1 MPTTIVSPGVSINV
15 NDNSAVKSQPIQAG
29 AAIIGPTVKGPVGIP
44 TVVTTYSEYQNQFGD
59 ILVSGSQTYSYL
71 TSISAYN
78 YFNNGGSSL
87 LVTRVVSGSF
97 SPATASIQ
105 TAFVLETLSEGEI
118 MNSVGAEDSYG
129 HLVNGTADNYRWE
142 IVSPNTATGTFSL
155 LIRKG
160 NDSTATPSV
169 IETHT
174 NLSLDPFSSNYI
186 EKRIGNSIENV
197 AVDSGEYYL
206 ELTGSYPNNSK
217 YVRVKQVLTPT
228 PNYLDNA
235 GSPQTGYTAKIP
247 VAGRGTFGGATGK
260 NIPTGH
266 AANYYETISDTDT
279 QGLSA
284 SAYTQSI
291 ALLANKDSYRY
302 NFITVPG
309 LIGHSTFTNHFNVI
323 NTKLIPMI
331 IGRGD
336 TMAVIDIVEYG
347 QNLTTT
353 DNAAAA
359 FDTSFVATYWPWA
372 QTIDPATGQNVW
384 VPASTLIP
392 GVYMASDRVSY
403 PWIAPAGTN
412 RGVVTNVT
420 RVERVITQSGRDT
433 LYEANVN
440 PLATLPGYGVVVYG
454 QKTLQKKNT
463 ALDRVN
469 VRRLLIEL
477 NNYIG
482 QIAQS
487 LVFEQNTSATRNEF
501 LAQVNPYLST
511 IQQQQGLYD
520 FNVVMDDTN
529 NTPTVID
536 NNQLVGQ
543 IYIQPT
549 KTSEFILL
557 EFNIL
562 PTGVTI

>member
-1 MPTTIVSPGVSINV
+1 MPTSIVSPGVAINV

-44 TVVTTYSEYQNQFGD
+44 TVVTTYSEYQNKFGD
-59 ILVSGSQTYSYL
+59 VLVSGSQTYSYL

-97 SPATASIQ
+97 TPATASIQ

-118 MNSVGAEDSYG
+118 MNSFSTEINGS
-129 HLVNGTADNYRWE
+129 LVSGSADNYRWQ
-142 IVSPNTATGTFSL
+142 IASPNTASGTFSL
-155 LIRKG
+155 LVRKG
-160 NDSTATPSV
+160 DDSATAPSV
-169 IETHT
+169 LETYN
-174 NLSLDPFSSNYI
+174 NLSLDPFSPNYI
-186 EKRIGNSIENV
+186 ERAIGNTKENV
-197 AVDSGEYYL
+197 AQDNGEFYL
-206 ELTGSYPNNSK
+206 ELTGSYPNLSK

-228 PNYLDNA
+228 PNYLDNNGLA
-235 GSPQTGYTAKIP
+235 KPQYTGSIP
-247 VAGRGTFGGATGK
+247 TIGSGSFGGAFGK
-260 NIPTGH
+260 NTPTGT
-266 AANYYETISDTDT
+266 AANYYEAINNSNT
-279 QGLSA
+279 QGLPA

-291 ALLANKDSYRY
+291 DLLANKDSYRF

-309 LIGHSTFTNHFNVI
+309 LIGRSTFTNHYNVI
-323 NTKLIPMI
+323 NTKLIPMVTE
-331 IGRGD
+331 RGD
-336 TMAVIDIVEYG
+336 TMAIVDVVEYG
-347 QNLTTT
+347 QPLSAVTT
-353 DNAAAA
+353 AAGG

-372 QTIDPATGQNVW
+372 QTIDPATGQSIW

-420 RVERVITQSGRDT
+420 RVERVVTQSGRDT

-482 QIAQS
+482 QVAQS
-487 LVFEQNTSATRNEF
+487 LVFEQNTSNTRNEF

-562 PTGVTI
+562 PTGVTL

>member
-1 MPTTIVSPGVSINV
+1 MPTSIVSPGVAINV

-44 TVVTTYSEYQNQFGD
+44 TVVTTYSEYQNKFGD
-59 ILVSGSQTYSYL
+59 VLVSGSQTYSYL

-97 SPATASIQ
+97 TPATASIQ
-105 TAFVLETLSEGEI
+105 SAFVLETLSEGEI
-118 MNSVGAEDSYG
+118 MNSVSTEISGS
-129 HLVNGTADNYRWE
+129 LVSGSADNYRWQ
-142 IVSPNTATGTFSL
+142 IVSPNTASGTFSL
-155 LIRKG
+155 LVRKG
-160 NDSTATPSV
+160 NDSATSPSV
-169 IETHT
+169 LETYN
-174 NLSLDPFSSNYI
+174 NLSLDPFSPNYI
-186 EKRIGNSIENV
+186 EKAIGNTKENV
-197 AVDSGEYYL
+197 AQDNGEFYL
-206 ELTGSYPNNSK
+206 ELTGSYPNLSK

-228 PNYLDNA
+228 PNYLDNNGLA
-235 GSPQTGYTAKIP
+235 KPQYTSSIPTTGSGS
-247 VAGRGTFGGATGK
+247 FGGAEGR

-266 AANYYETISDTDT
+266 AANYYEAINNSDT
-279 QGLSA
+279 QGLPA

-291 ALLANKDSYRY
+291 DLLANKDSYRF

-309 LIGHSTFTNHFNVI
+309 LIGRNSFTNHYNVI
-323 NTKLIPMI
+323 NTKLIPMVTE
-331 IGRGD
+331 RGD
-336 TMAVIDIVEYG
+336 TMAIVDVVEYG
-347 QNLTTT
+347 QNLSAVT
-353 DNAAAA
+353 AAANA

-372 QTIDPATGQNVW
+372 QTIDPATGQNIW
-384 VPASTLIP
+384 VPASTLMP

-420 RVERVITQSGRDT
+420 RVERVITQSGRDA
-433 LYEANVN
+433 LYEANIN

-482 QIAQS
+482 QVAQS
-487 LVFEQNTSATRNEF
+487 LVFEQNTSNTRNEF

>member
-1 MPTTIVSPGVSINV
+1 MAIVDV
-15 NDNSAVKSQPIQAG
+15 
-29 AAIIGPTVKGPVGIP
+29 
-44 TVVTTYSEYQNQFGD
+44 
-59 ILVSGSQTYSYL
+59 
-71 TSISAYN
+71 
-78 YFNNGGSSL
+78 
-87 LVTRVVSGSF
+87 
-97 SPATASIQ
+97 
-105 TAFVLETLSEGEI
+105 
-118 MNSVGAEDSYG
+118 
-129 HLVNGTADNYRWE
+129 
-142 IVSPNTATGTFSL
+142 
-155 LIRKG
+155 
-160 NDSTATPSV
+160 
-169 IETHT
+169 
-174 NLSLDPFSSNYI
+174 
-186 EKRIGNSIENV
+186 
-197 AVDSGEYYL
+197 
-206 ELTGSYPNNSK
+206 
-217 YVRVKQVLTPT
+217 
-228 PNYLDNA
+228 
-235 GSPQTGYTAKIP
+235 
-247 VAGRGTFGGATGK
+247 
-260 NIPTGH
+260 
-266 AANYYETISDTDT
+266 
-279 QGLSA
+279 
-284 SAYTQSI
+284 
-291 ALLANKDSYRY
+291 
-302 NFITVPG
+302 
-309 LIGHSTFTNHFNVI
+309 
-323 NTKLIPMI
+323 
-331 IGRGD
+331 
-336 TMAVIDIVEYG
+336 VEYG

-353 DNAAAA
+353 VNAAAA

-372 QTIDPATGQNVW
+372 QTINPATGQNVW
-384 VPASTLIP
+384 VPASTLMP

-420 RVERVITQSGRDT
+420 RVERVVTQSGRDA
-433 LYEANVN
+433 LYEANIN

-482 QIAQS
+482 QVAQS
-487 LVFEQNTSATRNEF
+487 LVFEQNTSTTRNEF

>member
-1 MPTTIVSPGVSINV
+1 MPTTIVSPGVAINV
-15 NDNSAVKSQPIQAG
+15 NDNSAVTSQPIQAG

-44 TVVTTYSEYQNQFGD
+44 TVVTTYSEYQNKFGD
-59 ILVSGSQTYSYL
+59 TLVSGSQTYSYL

-97 SPATASIQ
+97 TPATASIQ

-118 MNSVGAEDSYG
+118 MNSVSAEISG
-129 HLVNGTADNYRWE
+129 SLISGSADNYRWQ
-142 IVSPNTATGTFSL
+142 IASPNTASGTFSL

-160 NDSTATPSV
+160 NDSAANPS
-169 IETHT
+169 ILEAYN
-174 NLSLDPFSSNYI
+174 NLSLDPFSPNYI
-186 EKRIGNSIENV
+186 EKIVGNTTENV
-197 AVDSGEYYL
+197 SEDNGEYYL
-206 ELTGSYPNNSK
+206 ELTGSYLNNSK

-228 PNYLDNA
+228 PNYLDNNGLA
-235 GSPQTGYTAKIP
+235 KPQYTSSIPTLASGS
-247 VAGRGTFGGATGK
+247 FGGATGK
-260 NIPTGH
+260 NIPTGT
-266 AANYYETISDTDT
+266 AAKYYEAISDTNT
-279 QGLSA
+279 QGLPA

-291 ALLANKDSYRY
+291 ALLANKDSYRF

-309 LIGHSTFTNHFNVI
+309 LIGHNSFTNHYNVI
-323 NTKLIPMI
+323 NTELIPMVTE
-331 IGRGD
+331 RGD
-336 TMAVIDIVEYG
+336 TMAVVDVVEYG

-353 DNAAAA
+353 VNAAAN

-420 RVERVITQSGRDT
+420 RVERVVTQSGRDA

-482 QIAQS
+482 QVAQS
-487 LVFEQNTSATRNEF
+487 LVFEQNTSTTRNEF

-520 FNVVMDDTN
+520 FKVVMDDTN

>member
-1 MPTTIVSPGVSINV
+1 MPTTIVSPGVAINV
-15 NDNSAVKSQPIQAG
+15 NDNSAVTSQPIQAG

-44 TVVTTYSEYQNQFGD
+44 TVVTTYSEYQNKFGD
-59 ILVSGSQTYSYL
+59 TLVSGSQTYSYL

-97 SPATASIQ
+97 TPATASIQ

-118 MNSVGAEDSYG
+118 MNSVSAEISG
-129 HLVNGTADNYRWE
+129 SLISGSADNYRWQ
-142 IVSPNTATGTFSL
+142 IASPNTASGTFSL

-160 NDSTATPSV
+160 NDSASSPS
-169 IETHT
+169 ILEAYN
-174 NLSLDPFSSNYI
+174 NLSLDPFSPNYI
-186 EKRIGNSIENV
+186 EKIVGNTTENV
-197 AVDSGEYYL
+197 SEDNGEYYL
-206 ELTGSYPNNSK
+206 ELTGSYLNNSK

-228 PNYLDNA
+228 PNYLDNNGLA
-235 GSPQTGYTAKIP
+235 KPQYTSSIPTLASGS
-247 VAGRGTFGGATGK
+247 FGGATGK
-260 NIPTGH
+260 NIPTGT
-266 AANYYETISDTDT
+266 AAKYYEAISDTNT
-279 QGLSA
+279 QGLPA

-291 ALLANKDSYRY
+291 ALLANKDSYRF

-309 LIGHSTFTNHFNVI
+309 LIGSFPTHYNVI
-323 NTKLIPMI
+323 NTKLIPMVTE
-331 IGRGD
+331 RGD
-336 TMAVIDIVEYG
+336 TMTIVDVVEYG
-347 QNLTTT
+347 RNLSAAA
-353 DNAAAA
+353 NAARDSY
-359 FDTSFVATYWPWA
+359 DTSFVATYWPWA

-420 RVERVITQSGRDT
+420 RVERVVTQSGRDA

-482 QIAQS
+482 QVAQS
-487 LVFEQNTSATRNEF
+487 LVFEQNTSSTRNEF

>member
-1 MPTTIVSPGVSINV
+1 MPTTIVSSGVAINV
-15 NDNSAVKSQPIQAG
+15 NDNSAVQSQPVQAG

-59 ILVSGSQTYSYL
+59 VLVSGSQTYSYL

-97 SPATASIQ
+97 TPATASIQ

-118 MNSVGAEDSYG
+118 MNSDGAEDSSG
-129 HLVNGTADNYRWE
+129 HLANGTADNYRWQ

-160 NDSTATPSV
+160 NDSTATPST

-174 NLSLDPFSSNYI
+174 NLSLDPFSPNYI

-197 AVDSGEYYL
+197 AEDSGEYYL
-206 ELTGSYPNNSK
+206 ELTGSYMNNSK

-235 GSPQTGYTAKIP
+235 GSPQTGYAAKIP
-247 VAGRGTFGGATGK
+247 VAGNGAFGGATGK

-266 AANYYETISDTDT
+266 AANYYEAISNTDT
-279 QGLSA
+279 QGIPA
-284 SAYTQSI
+284 HAYTQSI
-291 ALLANKDSYRY
+291 DLLANKDSYRY

-309 LIGHSTFTNHFNVI
+309 LIRNSTLTNHIGVVNQ
-323 NTKLIPMI
+323 LITNI
-331 IGRGD
+331 TERGD
-336 TMAVIDIVEYG
+336 SMAIVDVVEYG
-347 QNLTTT
+347 KNTTEVV
-353 DNAAAA
+353 NATTA

-392 GVYMASDRVSY
+392 GVYMANDRAAY

-412 RGVVTNVT
+412 RGIMTNVT

-520 FNVVMDDTN
+520 FKVVMDDTN

-562 PTGVTI
+562 PTGVTL

>member
-1 MPTTIVSPGVSINV
+1 MPTTIVSPGVAINV
-15 NDNSAVKSQPIQAG
+15 NDNSAVTSQPIQAG

-44 TVVTTYSEYQNQFGD
+44 TVVTTYSEYQNKFGD
-59 ILVSGSQTYSYL
+59 TLVSGSQTYSYL

-97 SPATASIQ
+97 TPATASIQ

-118 MNSVGAEDSYG
+118 MNSVSAEISG
-129 HLVNGTADNYRWE
+129 SLISGSADNYRWQ
-142 IVSPNTATGTFSL
+142 IASPNTASGTFSL

-160 NDSTATPSV
+160 NDSASNPS
-169 IETHT
+169 ILEAYN
-174 NLSLDPFSSNYI
+174 NLSLDPFSPNYI
-186 EKRIGNSIENV
+186 EKIVGNTTENV
-197 AVDSGEYYL
+197 SEDNGEYYL
-206 ELTGSYPNNSK
+206 ELTGSYLNNSK

-228 PNYLDNA
+228 PNYLDNNGLA
-235 GSPQTGYTAKIP
+235 KPQYTSSIPTLASGS
-247 VAGRGTFGGATGK
+247 FGGATGK
-260 NIPTGH
+260 NIPTGT
-266 AANYYETISDTDT
+266 AAKYYETISDTNT
-279 QGLSA
+279 QGLPA

-291 ALLANKDSYRY
+291 ALLANKDSYRF

-309 LIGHSTFTNHFNVI
+309 LIGHNSFTNHYNVI
-323 NTKLIPMI
+323 NTELIPMVTE
-331 IGRGD
+331 RGD
-336 TMAVIDIVEYG
+336 TMAIVDVVEYG

-353 DNAAAA
+353 VNAAAN

-420 RVERVITQSGRDT
+420 RVERVVTQSGRDA

-482 QIAQS
+482 QVAQS
-487 LVFEQNTSATRNEF
+487 LVFD
-501 LAQVNPYLST
+501 
-511 IQQQQGLYD
+511 LYP
-520 FNVVMDDTN
+520 TN
-529 NTPTVID
+529 
-536 NNQLVGQ
+536 
-543 IYIQPT
+543 
-549 KTSEFILL
+549 
-557 EFNIL
+557 
-562 PTGVTI
+562 

>member
-1 MPTTIVSPGVSINV
+1 MPTTIVSPGVAINV
-15 NDNSAVKSQPIQAG
+15 NDNSAVTSQPIQAG

-97 SPATASIQ
+97 TPATASIQ

-118 MNSVGAEDSYG
+118 MNSVSTEISGS
-129 HLVNGTADNYRWE
+129 LVSGSADNYRWQ
-142 IVSPNTATGTFSL
+142 IVSPNTASGTFSL
-155 LIRKG
+155 LVRKG
-160 NDSTATPSV
+160 DDSATSPSV
-169 IETHT
+169 LETYN
-174 NLSLDPFSSNYI
+174 NLSLDPFSPNYI
-186 EKRIGNSIENV
+186 ERAIGNTKENV
-197 AVDSGEYYL
+197 AQDNGEFYL
-206 ELTGSYPNNSK
+206 ELTGSYPNLSK

-228 PNYLDNA
+228 PNYLDNNGLA
-235 GSPQTGYTAKIP
+235 KPQYTSSIPTIGSGS
-247 VAGRGTFGGATGK
+247 FGGATGK
-260 NIPTGH
+260 NIPTGY
-266 AANYYETISDTDT
+266 AANYYEAISNTDT
-279 QGLSA
+279 QGLPA

-291 ALLANKDSYRY
+291 DLLANKDSYRY

-309 LIGHSTFTNHFNVI
+309 LIGRSTFTNHYNVI
-323 NTKLIPMI
+323 NTKLIPMVTE
-331 IGRGD
+331 RGD
-336 TMAVIDIVEYG
+336 TMAIVDVVEYG
-347 QNLTTT
+347 QNLSAVTT
-353 DNAAAA
+353 AANA

-372 QTIDPATGQNVW
+372 QTIDPATGQNIW
-384 VPASTLIP
+384 VPASTLMP
-392 GVYMASDRVSY
+392 GVYMANDRVSY

-420 RVERVITQSGRDT
+420 RVERVVTQSGRDT

-487 LVFEQNTSATRNEF
+487 LVFEQNTSNTRNEF

-549 KTSEFILL
+549 KSSEFILL

-562 PTGVTI
+562 PTGVTL

>member
-1 MPTTIVSPGVSINV
+1 MPTTIVSPGVAINV
-15 NDNSAVKSQPIQAG
+15 NDNSAVTSQPIQAG

-97 SPATASIQ
+97 TPATASIQ

-118 MNSVGAEDSYG
+118 MNSVGSEDSSGY
-129 HLVNGTADNYRWE
+129 LTNGTADNYRWQ

-160 NDSTATPSV
+160 NDSTATPST

-235 GSPQTGYTAKIP
+235 GSPQTGYAAKIP
-247 VAGRGTFGGATGK
+247 VAGRGAFGGATGK
-260 NIPTGH
+260 NTPTGY
-266 AANYYETISDTDT
+266 AASYYEAINDSNT
-279 QGLSA
+279 QGIPA

-309 LIGHSTFTNHFNVI
+309 LIGRSSFTNHFNVI
-323 NTKLIPMI
+323 NTRLIPMI

-412 RGVVTNVT
+412 RGIMANVT

>member
-1 MPTTIVSPGVSINV
+1 MPTTIVSPGVAINV

-78 YFNNGGSSL
+78 YFNSGGSSL

-97 SPATASIQ
+97 TPATASINS
-105 TAFVLETLSEGEI
+105 AFVLETLSDGEI
-118 MNSVGAEDSYG
+118 MNSFSAEINGS
-129 HLVNGTADNYRWE
+129 LVSGSADNYRWQ
-142 IVSPNTATGTFSL
+142 IVSPNTASGTFSL
-155 LIRKG
+155 LVRKG
-160 NDSTATPSV
+160 NDSATTPSV
-169 IETHT
+169 LETYN
-174 NLSLDPFSSNYI
+174 NLSLDPFSPNYI
-186 EKRIGNSIENV
+186 ERAIGNTKENV
-197 AVDSGEYYL
+197 SQDNGEYYL
-206 ELTGSYPNNSK
+206 ELTGSYPNLSK
-217 YVRVKQVLTPT
+217 YVRVKQVLTST
-228 PNYLDNA
+228 PNYLDNNGLA
-235 GSPQTGYTAKIP
+235 NPQYTSSIPTLGSGS
-247 VAGRGTFGGATGK
+247 FGGAFGK
-260 NIPTGH
+260 NTPTGH
-266 AANYYETISDTDT
+266 AANYYDAITNLDT
-279 QGLSA
+279 QGLPA

-291 ALLANKDSYRY
+291 DLLANKDSYRF

-309 LIGHSTFTNHFNVI
+309 LIGHNSFTNHYNVI
-323 NTKLIPMI
+323 NTKLIPMVTE
-331 IGRGD
+331 RGD
-336 TMAVIDIVEYG
+336 TMAIVDVAEYG
-347 QNLTTT
+347 QNLSAVT
-353 DNAAAA
+353 AAAGA
-359 FDTSFVATYWPWA
+359 FDTSFIATYWPWA
-372 QTIDPATGQNVW
+372 QTIDPTTGQNIW

-420 RVERVITQSGRDT
+420 RVERVITQSGRDA

-482 QIAQS
+482 QVAQS
-487 LVFEQNTSATRNEF
+487 LVFEQNTSNTRNEF

-511 IQQQQGLYD
+511 IQQQQGL
-520 FNVVMDDTN
+520 
-529 NTPTVID
+529 
-536 NNQLVGQ
+536 
-543 IYIQPT
+543 
-549 KTSEFILL
+549 
-557 EFNIL
+557 
-562 PTGVTI
+562 

>member
-1 MPTTIVSPGVSINV
+1 MPTTIVSPGVAINV
-15 NDNSAVKSQPIQAG
+15 NDNSAVTSQPIQAG

-97 SPATASIQ
+97 TPATASIQ

-118 MNSVGAEDSYG
+118 MNSVGSEDSSGY
-129 HLVNGTADNYRWE
+129 LANGTADNYRWQ

-160 NDSTATPSV
+160 NDSTATPST

-197 AVDSGEYYL
+197 AEDSGEYYL

-235 GSPQTGYTAKIP
+235 GSPQTGYAAKIP

-260 NIPTGH
+260 NTPTGH
-266 AANYYETISDTDT
+266 AANYYETISNTDT
-279 QGLSA
+279 QGLPP
-284 SAYTQSI
+284 SAYIQSI

-309 LIGHSTFTNHFNVI
+309 LIGSFGDHFTII
-323 NTKLIPMI
+323 NTHLIPKI
-331 IGRGD
+331 TERGD
-336 TMAVIDIVEYG
+336 SMAIIDVVEYG
-347 QNLTTT
+347 QPLTTAA
-353 DNAAAA
+353 NAAKNAY
-359 FDTSFVATYWPWA
+359 DTSFVATYWPWA

-384 VPASTLIP
+384 VPASTLMP
-392 GVYMASDRVSY
+392 GVYMANDRVAY

-412 RGVVTNVT
+412 RGIMTNVT

-440 PLATLPGYGVVVYG
+440 PLATLPAYGVVVYG